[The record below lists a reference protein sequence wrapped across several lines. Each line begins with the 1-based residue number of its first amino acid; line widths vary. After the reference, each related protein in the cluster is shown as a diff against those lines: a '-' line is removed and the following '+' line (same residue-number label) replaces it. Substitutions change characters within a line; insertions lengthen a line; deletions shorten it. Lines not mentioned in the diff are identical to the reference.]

1 MASSS
6 RRGRPAL
13 PASEK
18 KGSRCSVP
26 GCDIRPGPG
35 VMFHRLP
42 PVKSPRRLLW
52 LSACCISNAE
62 ERGELRVCS
71 NHFDLATDYH
81 PSSKLG
87 QSPLRRQAVP
97 TRNLPAA
104 EAVLADVAQQETVVV
119 EVETDEGGDINYADD
134 WDGLVIEVDDDDVQE
149 AAAGDEAAAAPMDA
163 SPGTEEE
170 ENNSNED
177 AATGKE
183 EENSNEGAAT
193 GNVAMDVEV
202 EEAADGIM
210 QLAADTLGSQKSVA
224 TDATT
229 NTEPS
234 QDAHD
239 STFETPSAESSNDS
253 EDEVLDVDGQSK
265 DDIIARQAR
274 LIAELKAKYKNQRVS
289 PRSIAIILPHIILG
303 LGIGDWL
310 TGH

>member
-163 SPGTEEE
+163 SSGTEEEE

-183 EENSNEGAAT
+183 EENNSNEGAAT
-193 GNVAMDVEV
+193 GNDAETRDNSSAMDVEV

-210 QLAADTLGSQKSVA
+210 QLAADTLGSQKSVS

-229 NTEPS
+229 NTEPC

-239 STFETPSAESSNDS
+239 STFEVSSADSSNDS
-253 EDEVLDVDGQSK
+253 EEEVADCNSK
-265 DDIIARQAR
+265 DEIIARQAQ
-274 LIAELKAKYKNQRVS
+274 LIAQLKAKYKNQRVS
-289 PRSIAIILPHIILG
+289 PQSVAIHALWQG
-303 LGIGDWL
+303 Y
-310 TGH
+310 